1 MHSTV
6 VIKNLNNLISRG
18 NKSGRKI
25 VLDVIEH
32 ALKTIDSYELTKKLV
47 HRLYAPLYAP
57 QTNLVNAR

>member
-47 HRLYAPLYAP
+47 HRLYAPLP
-57 QTNLVNAR
+57 